1 MESSRTLVAPGL
13 RTVARLGWRD
23 GLASAVSIVTGQP
36 KLWLLG
42 MIGFSLRGGILL
54 LLLPIIVLPTQVE
67 VRLLLG
73 HYLGSSGFTQSFF
86 GLLVVL
92 AAFAALLTVGALL
105 ILARIELSSFERVI
119 ADPEIAARTAYKPVH
134 METDARRRLYVRLFA
149 VQLLT
154 LVALIACAVP
164 VASSVIQASYAE
176 VTLPTSA
183 APIYERVLGTV
194 GELLFFFLIALIV
207 IEMISSLTS
216 RELLVRAFGWRERAS
231 SRRLWL
237 IPAIAAAV
245 TYPFRSPF
253 RSLGTSVVAWTL
265 SAAVVISSVW
275 VLSVAWAAVRG
286 AFLTSVSFSDVSEDA
301 GMLLAALGLSTVFVL
316 AICLT
321 GFASALRAAL
331 WSVDR
336 LR

>member
-1 MESSRTLVAPGL
+1 MQ
-13 RTVARLGWRD
+13 
-23 GLASAVSIVTGQP
+23 VS
-36 KLWLLG
+36 
-42 MIGFSLRGGILL
+42 
-54 LLLPIIVLPTQVE
+54 
-67 VRLLLG
+67 
-73 HYLGSSGFTQSFF
+73 Y
-86 GLLVVL
+86 
-92 AAFAALLTVGALL
+92 
-105 ILARIELSSFERVI
+105 
-119 ADPEIAARTAYKPVH
+119 D
-134 METDARRRLYVRLFA
+134 
-149 VQLLT
+149 
-154 LVALIACAVP
+154 
-164 VASSVIQASYAE
+164 E
-176 VTLPTSA
+176 VTRPTSA

-194 GELLFFFLIALIV
+194 GELLFFFLIALVV

-216 RELLVRAFGWRERAS
+216 RELLVRAFGWRERGS

-245 TYPFRSPF
+245 MYPLRSPF

-265 SAAVVISSVW
+265 SAVVVISSVW